1 MLVHAIVMNPK
12 ITGLAKLVKFS
23 FESNVLSPWS
33 WSRTAVLKYEVNYPD
48 IWSSRLHKSV
58 LN

>member
-1 MLVHAIVMNPK
+1 MLVDAIVMNLK

-33 WSRTAVLKYEVNYPD
+33 WSRTAVLKYGVNYPD
-48 IWSSRLHKSV
+48 IGVQELHKSV
-58 LN
+58 LY